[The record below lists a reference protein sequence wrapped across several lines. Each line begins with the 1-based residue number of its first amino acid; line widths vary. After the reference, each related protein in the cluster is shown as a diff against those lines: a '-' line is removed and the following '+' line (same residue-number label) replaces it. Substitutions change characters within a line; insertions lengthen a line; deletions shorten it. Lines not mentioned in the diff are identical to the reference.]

1 MGDADASGEEGLGG
15 CTMNWFGVVLFVVAL
30 STIPATILF
39 IHYLDRMDTKRS
51 RQIDAWIR
59 SYDAPSEEN

>member
-1 MGDADASGEEGLGG
+1 
-15 CTMNWFGVVLFVVAL
+15 MNWFGVVLFVVAL